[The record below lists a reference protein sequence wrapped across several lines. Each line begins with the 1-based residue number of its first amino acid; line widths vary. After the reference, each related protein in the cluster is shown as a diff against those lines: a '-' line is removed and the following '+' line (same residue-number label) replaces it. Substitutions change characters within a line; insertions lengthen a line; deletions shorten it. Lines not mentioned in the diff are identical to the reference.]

1 MLPNE
6 PQVPKCVLLKHES
19 KNLFHIN
26 LEFVKANFTKR
37 TVGGIL
43 SSLRGI
49 LRYIS
54 VTILY
59 FIIVFHKDLCKIYCF
74 PYLVMLYKF
83 RDLLKLWFVLL
94 DTGLCAFNIFLWWY
108 NWRNVHWIMHINILI
123 LNWSV
128 CFITFITW
136 VNIEDESAFCQACF
150 IIRASWCIIEA
161 GRYWTWLYGDS
172 TSSRAF
178 HVFIFSFKNNF
189 PTRFCWD

>member
-1 MLPNE
+1 MLKPTLQNE
-6 PQVPKCVLLKHES
+6 PWVASFLLC
-19 KNLFHIN
+19 
-26 LEFVKANFTKR
+26 A
-37 TVGGIL
+37 L
-43 SSLRGI
+43 SWD
-49 LRYIS
+49 IS
-54 VTILY
+54 IPIFY
-59 FIIVFHKDLCKIYCF
+59 FIIVYHKDLCKIYCF

-108 NWRNVHWIMHINILI
+108 NWRNVYWMMHINILI
-123 LNWSV
+123 LNWSA
-128 CFITFITW
+128 CFITFITR